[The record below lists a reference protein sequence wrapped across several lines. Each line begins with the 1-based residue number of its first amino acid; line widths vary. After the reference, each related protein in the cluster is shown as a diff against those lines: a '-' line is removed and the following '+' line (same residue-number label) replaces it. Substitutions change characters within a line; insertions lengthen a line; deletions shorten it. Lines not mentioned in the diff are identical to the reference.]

1 MTDEHNDH
9 TGPEVSTGAHTDG
22 ADGSANTLQAADD
35 QGTEPAAASDET
47 TSQPDSDPAAHD
59 DQQLDDPALPGAEL
73 VDEDD
78 DTDPELESGDPYGG
92 HAPEEVKQIIEG
104 ALFAAGT
111 ALSIAQLAA
120 LFEPYERPHRSSL
133 RSLMAEL
140 MADYQGGG
148 VELVEVA
155 SGFRFQ
161 TRHSVGPWV
170 SRLWEERPQRYSRAL
185 LETIALIAYRQP
197 ITRGEIE
204 DVRGVSVSTQIV
216 RTLLER
222 EWVRVV
228 GHRDVPGR
236 PAMYATTR
244 QFLDH
249 FGLTSLDQLP
259 SLGEIRDLDD
269 INPQL
274 GLEGDDDRSVGAVDD
289 QAEISFSTMVDK
301 LREGERSGKTGNPF
315 IDEQLDDELSE
326 MDAVN
331 DAIEQAFEAQRAGH
345 DHPDLDL
352 SDADEASPEGQ
363 PEAVSEAGADDQI
376 SDRPESEAPG
386 PDQSAQEQ
394 APQTQAPQDEEALSE
409 AEQWR
414 IIQEKLAQQQA
425 LLDGRESDQPGG
437 DDDNEH

>member
-1 MTDEHNDH
+1 MIDENNDQTRPGES
-9 TGPEVSTGAHTDG
+9 TGVQHDESEVSV
-22 ADGSANTLQAADD
+22 N
-35 QGTEPAAASDET
+35 PAAEQQDTSSAEAPGET
-47 TSQPDSDPAAHD
+47 ASQPDSDPAAHD
-59 DQQLDDPALPGAEL
+59 DQQLDDPALTGTEVAEE
-73 VDEDD
+73 DE

-111 ALSIAQLAA
+111 ALSIAQIAA

-140 MADYQGGG
+140 QADYQGGG

-155 SGFRFQ
+155 SGYRFQ
-161 TRHSVGPWV
+161 TRHSIGAWV

-197 ITRGEIE
+197 ITRSEIE

-274 GLEGDDDRSVGAVDD
+274 GLEGDDDRSVGAVDN

-301 LREGERSGKTGNPF
+301 LREGERSGKTGNTF

-352 SDADEASPEGQ
+352 SDADEEATEGRSGAADQ
-363 PEAVSEAGADDQI
+363 AGDLSEADEPGADQ
-376 SDRPESEAPG
+376 SE
-386 PDQSAQEQ
+386 QKQ
-394 APQTQAPQDEEALSE
+394 APQEDEALSE

>member
-1 MTDEHNDH
+1 MTDEN
-9 TGPEVSTGAHTDG
+9 
-22 ADGSANTLQAADD
+22 DD
-35 QGTEPAAASDET
+35 QTRPPVNVEDQPEEAEEPANPASEADNTEEESPAAA
-47 TSQPDSDPAAHD
+47 SQPDSDPAAHD
-59 DQQLDDPALPGAEL
+59 DQQLDDPAALNSESSDEAE
-73 VDEDD
+73 D
-78 DTDPELESGDPYGG
+78 DTDPEMESGDPYGG
-92 HAPEEVKQIIEG
+92 HSPETVKQIMEG

-111 ALSIAQLAA
+111 ALSIAQIAA

-140 MADYQGGG
+140 LADYQGGG

-155 SGFRFQ
+155 SGYRFQ
-161 TRHSVGPWV
+161 TRHSIGAWV

-197 ITRGEIE
+197 ITRSEIE

-301 LREGERSGKTGNPF
+301 LREGERSGKTGNTF

-345 DHPDLDL
+345 NHPDLDL
-352 SDADEASPEGQ
+352 TDTEEDAR
-363 PEAVSEAGADDQI
+363 EAGSSETDDTAT
-376 SDRPESEAPG
+376 DAEPAGESEPDEPG
-386 PDQSAQEQ
+386 NDQPAQQ
-394 APQTQAPQDEEALSE
+394 NQPQPSNNDHDALSE

>member
-1 MTDEHNDH
+1 
-9 TGPEVSTGAHTDG
+9 
-22 ADGSANTLQAADD
+22 
-35 QGTEPAAASDET
+35 
-47 TSQPDSDPAAHD
+47 
-59 DQQLDDPALPGAEL
+59 
-73 VDEDD
+73 
-78 DTDPELESGDPYGG
+78 
-92 HAPEEVKQIIEG
+92 
-104 ALFAAGT
+104 
-111 ALSIAQLAA
+111 
-120 LFEPYERPHRSSL
+120 
-133 RSLMAEL
+133 
-140 MADYQGGG
+140 
-148 VELVEVA
+148 
-155 SGFRFQ
+155 
-161 TRHSVGPWV
+161 
-170 SRLWEERPQRYSRAL
+170 PQRYSRAL

-197 ITRGEIE
+197 ITRSEIE

-274 GLEGDDDRSVGAVDD
+274 SLEGDDDRSVGAVDD

-301 LREGERSGKTGNPF
+301 LREGERSGKTGNTF
-315 IDEQLDDELSE
+315 IDEQLDDELTE

-345 DHPDLDL
+345 NHPDLDL
-352 SDADEASPEGQ
+352 SDADEVSQ
-363 PEAVSEAGADDQI
+363 EAASEAGDSDADAQASGDAAPEDQD
-376 SDRPESEAPG
+376 SAEPHQQNQPQ
-386 PDQSAQEQ
+386 QSSNEH
-394 APQTQAPQDEEALSE
+394 DALSE

>member
-1 MTDEHNDH
+1 MTDEHNEK
-9 TGPEVSTGAHTDG
+9 TGPEVPTGAHSDG
-22 ADGSANTLQAADD
+22 ADDSANPLPASEE
-35 QGTEPAAASDET
+35 QGAEPAAASDET

-59 DQQLDDPALPGAEL
+59 DQQLDDPVPPEAEL

-111 ALSIAQLAA
+111 ALSIAQIAA

-133 RSLMAEL
+133 RALMAEL

-155 SGFRFQ
+155 SGYRFQ
-161 TRHSVGPWV
+161 TRHSIGAWV

-197 ITRGEIE
+197 ITRSEIE

-301 LREGERSGKTGNPF
+301 LREGERSGKTGNTF

-363 PEAVSEAGADDQI
+363 SEAAGDAVADDQASGRSE
-376 SDRPESEAPG
+376 SDEPGSGQSE
-386 PDQSAQEQ
+386 QEQ
-394 APQTQAPQDEEALSE
+394 APQEQARQEEEALSE

-414 IIQEKLAQQQA
+414 IIQEKLTQQQA
-425 LLDGRESDQPGG
+425 LLDGREGDQPGG